1 WADMK
6 REPERYPRGRTEAG
20 GAMKTGIAW
29 GLALM
34 LCAAVQAA
42 DPPARPS
49 KPAPPARAATSAEPR
64 NLPAAAGTPLRLHV
78 GDVRKYMMPNEFRAA
93 VDAPDADKTTVIV
106 QGERAAAP
114 LQSTQPL
121 AQGLPAYISLFTHPT
136 KAWRMFL
143 PDPNGV

>member
-1 WADMK
+1 
-6 REPERYPRGRTEAG
+6 
-20 GAMKTGIAW
+20 MKTAIAW
-29 GLALM
+29 GVALM
-34 LCAAVQAA
+34 LSVVAQATE
-42 DPPARPS
+42 PPTPPS
-49 KPAPPARAATSAEPR
+49 KPAPPARAAAGAAQRS
-64 NLPAAAGTPLRLHV
+64 LPTAGTPLKLHV

-136 KAWRMFL
+136 KAWRMLL
-143 PDPNGV
+143 PDPNGVGTGPPDVVPKPEFRWGP

>member
-1 WADMK
+1 
-6 REPERYPRGRTEAG
+6 
-20 GAMKTGIAW
+20 MKTGIAW

-34 LCAAVQAA
+34 LCAAAQAI
-42 DPPARPS
+42 DPPAQPS
-49 KPAPPARAATSAEPR
+49 KLAVPARAAASAPQR
-64 NLPAAAGTPLRLHV
+64 SPSGAGAPLKLHV
-78 GDVRKYMMPNEFRAA
+78 GDVRKYMMPNEFREA

-136 KAWRMFL
+136 KAWRMLL
-143 PDPNGV
+143 PDPNGAGTGPPDVVPKPEFRWGP

>member
-1 WADMK
+1 
-6 REPERYPRGRTEAG
+6 
-20 GAMKTGIAW
+20 MKTGIAG

-34 LCAAVQAA
+34 LCAAAQAT
-42 DPPARPS
+42 DPPAQPS
-49 KPAPPARAATSAEPR
+49 KPAPAARAAASASQR
-64 NLPAAAGTPLRLHV
+64 NPVATGAPLKLHV
-78 GDVRKYMMPNEFRAA
+78 GDVRKYMMPNEFRDAIG
-93 VDAPDADKTTVIV
+93 APDADKTTVIV

-143 PDPNGV
+143 PDPNGVGTGPPDVVPKPEFRWGP